1 GQDAPVGAP
10 LAVITA
16 PDETLTNEQITALI
30 HEYTENQK
38 RQAELAKGK
47 HTATTAPRTTVRPP
61 VARRPGERINASPA
75 ARRLAQE
82 RDIDLSTLSGTG
94 PGGLIGRED
103 VLRAAEELAAASPL
117 EAEELDIDVDGIKTH
132 YLIAG
137 PIHAPRVVFVHG
149 LGGSLTTWSLNLPTF
164 AEKYRVCALDLV
176 GAGNS
181 DKPVADYSIPT
192 LATFLARFLAK
203 LGPEWRHI
211 NLVGHSLGG
220 AIALAYADRYPH
232 QVEHLILIDS
242 AGLGHE
248 MNRMVLEL
256 IRSTPDLEKLRA
268 ELTYFFS
275 RPDFVQQPLIDQ
287 LYLQRTQP
295 GAYDALIATTNA
307 TFDEGWQL
315 IDLRSI
321 LEKLKIPTLLVWGE
335 SDVVVPIA
343 HAHEMK
349 QTTSHHLETIPEC
362 GHCPHIE
369 KAAEFN
375 RLAMNFLAK

>member
-1 GQDAPVGAP
+1 
-10 LAVITA
+10 
-16 PDETLTNEQITALI
+16 
-30 HEYTENQK
+30 
-38 RQAELAKGK
+38 
-47 HTATTAPRTTVRPP
+47 
-61 VARRPGERINASPA
+61 
-75 ARRLAQE
+75 
-82 RDIDLSTLSGTG
+82 
-94 PGGLIGRED
+94 
-103 VLRAAEELAAASPL
+103 
-117 EAEELDIDVDGIKTH
+117 
-132 YLIAG
+132 
-137 PIHAPRVVFVHG
+137 
-149 LGGSLTTWSLNLPTF
+149 
-164 AEKYRVCALDLV
+164 VCALDLV
-176 GAGNS
+176 GAGSS

-192 LATFLARFLAK
+192 LATFLARFLTM

-232 QVEHLILIDS
+232 HVEHLILIDS

-275 RPDFVQQPLIDQ
+275 RPDFVQQPLVDQ

-335 SDVVVPIA
+335 SDVVVPIT

-349 QTTSHHLETIPEC
+349 QTTSHHLEAIPEC